1 MTQLDLGLV
10 EDPRQLPLALPCEPD
25 YDRASFVVTPMLQEA
40 VSLVDRWPEWS
51 MPWAVLV
58 GPPGSGKSHLAAIWM
73 ARSDAVRL
81 GSRELAQFDPV
92 SLGGACAIVE
102 NADIIV
108 AGERSRAV
116 QTGLFHLANHVRQ
129 SGSQL
134 LMTARGEPARWPVVI
149 SDLASRLRAA
159 TRATL
164 PEPDEALL
172 EAVLVKLFADRQIAV
187 DPSLVRYIAERIERS
202 LGMARTVVERLDRQA
217 LADGRRID
225 RRMVAKVLDPV

>member
-10 EDPRQLPLALPCEPD
+10 DGPRQLPLALPCEPD
-25 YDRASFVVTPMLQEA
+25 YDRASLVVTPSLHEA
-40 VSLVDRWPEWS
+40 LSLVEDWPAWP
-51 MPWAVLV
+51 MPWALMV
-58 GPPGSGKSHLAAIWM
+58 GPPGSGKSHLAAIWSE
-73 ARSDAVRL
+73 ASGAVRL
-81 GSRELAQFDPV
+81 GARELAQFDPV
-92 SLGGACAIVE
+92 ALGDACALVE
-102 NADIIV
+102 NADILV
-108 AGERSRAV
+108 VGERSRAV

-129 SGSQL
+129 AGTHL
-134 LMTARGEPARWPVVI
+134 LMTSRLDPHRWPVTI

-172 EAVLVKLFADRQIAV
+172 AAVIVKLFADRQIAV
-187 DPSLVRYIAERIERS
+187 DAEVVRCIVERIERS
-202 LGMARTVVERLDRQA
+202 LGTARTAVERLDRQA